1 MENDHLQESGLTIIA
16 PDIHID
22 GKVQITRELH
32 LFGKISGEVLGKEG
46 SLLILKEGSLVEGR
60 IRAATL
66 IVDGFAKGEI
76 EATQRVWVTSRGKVS
91 GSVKTPSLQVD
102 PGAVFEAKVLM

>member
-1 MENDHLQESGLTIIA
+1 MENNTLQESGLTIIA
-16 PDIHID
+16 PDIHIE
-22 GKVQITRELH
+22 GNVQITRELH
-32 LFGKISGEVLGKEG
+32 LFGKISGEVHGREG
-46 SLLILKEGSLVEGR
+46 SVLILKEGSLVEGR

-76 EATQRVWVTSRGKVS
+76 EATQRVWITSRGKVS